1 MTNSEWTAQGRSQIF
16 ITAQFVALPAK
27 LWRPIKAS
35 GALGTKSSA

>member
-1 MTNSEWTAQGRSQIF
+1 MTNSEWTAGRSQIL

-35 GALGTKSSA
+35 GALGTKSSSA